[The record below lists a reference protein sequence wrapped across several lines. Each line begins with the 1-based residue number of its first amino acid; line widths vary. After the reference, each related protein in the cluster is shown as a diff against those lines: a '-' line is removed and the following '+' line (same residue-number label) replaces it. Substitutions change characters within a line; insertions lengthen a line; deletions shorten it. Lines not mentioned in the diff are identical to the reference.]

1 MRLKANR
8 ILETSLYASDL
19 PAAENFYLQLLG
31 LEPSSRVA
39 GRHLFY
45 KIGDGM
51 LLIFN
56 PDKSGEAGGEVPQH
70 GARGPGH
77 IAFAVLETELDD
89 WRKQLARQ
97 RVEIETEIAWPTGGY
112 SLYFRDPA
120 GNSIE
125 LATPQT
131 WGIEYEQRRADLEG
145 GGLSDLSDD

>member
-1 MRLKANR
+1 MRMKVNR

-19 PAAENFYLQLLG
+19 PAAENFYLQVLG
-31 LEPSSRVA
+31 LEPYSRVA

-45 KIGDGM
+45 KIGDAM

-56 PDKSGEAGGEVPQH
+56 PEKTRDSGGDVPAH
-70 GARGPGH
+70 GAKGPGH
-77 IAFAVLETELDD
+77 VSFAVRENELEG
-89 WRKQLARQ
+89 WRAQLVRQ
-97 RVEIETEIAWPTGGY
+97 KIEIEAEIAWPKGGY

-131 WGIEYEQRRADLEG
+131 WGMKRTEE
-145 GGLSDLSDD
+145 

>member
-1 MRLKANR
+1 MRLIASK

-19 PAAENFYLQLLG
+19 PAAEYFYLQVLG
-31 LEPSSRVA
+31 LQPFSRVA

-45 KIGDGM
+45 KVGEGM

-56 PDKSGEAGGEVPQH
+56 PEKSMQPGGEVPAH
-70 GARGPGH
+70 GAQGPGH
-77 IAFAVLETELDD
+77 IAFSVRETELDE
-89 WRKQLARQ
+89 WRKRLASQ
-97 RVEIETEIAWPTGGY
+97 RVEIEAEIAWPRGGY

-131 WGIEYEQRRADLEG
+131 WGFESQVRAGD
-145 GGLSDLSDD
+145 

>member
-1 MRLKANR
+1 MRMKAAR

-19 PAAENFYLQLLG
+19 PAAENFYSQVLG
-31 LEPSSRVA
+31 LELFSRLA

-45 KIGDGM
+45 RLGESM

-56 PDKSGEAGGEVPQH
+56 PEKSSQSSGDVPTH

-77 IAFAVLETELDD
+77 VAFVVGESELDS
-89 WRKQLARQ
+89 WREQLSRQ
-97 RVEIETEIAWPTGGY
+97 KIEIEAEIAWPKGGY

-131 WGIEYEQRRADLEG
+131 WGILPGKTKEDEKSPPVEG
-145 GGLSDLSDD
+145 